1 MHADVVMF
9 VGPSLPARLRP
20 PTVECRP
27 PIRRGDLPRLIDR
40 TVVPKRVAIV
50 DGEFHQHLAVSPRE
64 ILMLLRLGT
73 VVYGASSM
81 GALRAAELS
90 AYGMVGV
97 GRIFQMY
104 RDGEIAADDEVALLY
119 DPESEL
125 AISEPLANIRC
136 AVRRL
141 MNDGALSTSCGETLI
156 DVAAALP
163 YPERRY
169 GTIVRIASQAL
180 NIELESL
187 IPRLRSHDQ
196 KRLDA
201 LELCALIG
209 HSQ

>member
-9 VGPSLPARLRP
+9 IGPSLPAGLRP
-20 PTVECRP
+20 QMVECRP
-27 PIRRGDLPRLIDR
+27 PVRRGDLPRLIEQGP
-40 TVVPKRVAIV
+40 VPKHVAIV

-64 ILMLLRLGT
+64 ILTLLKLGT
-73 VVYGASSM
+73 TVYGSSSM
-81 GALRAAELS
+81 GALRASELWT
-90 AYGMVGV
+90 YGMVGV

-119 DPESEL
+119 DPASEV

-141 MNDGALSTSCGETLI
+141 VDEGSLTATCGGTLI

-163 YPERRY
+163 YQERRY
-169 GTIVRIASQAL
+169 RTIARIASETL
-180 NIELESL
+180 HVELEP
-187 IPRLRSHDQ
+187 IVTKLRSHDQ

-201 LELCALIG
+201 LELCTLISR
-209 HSQ
+209 SQ